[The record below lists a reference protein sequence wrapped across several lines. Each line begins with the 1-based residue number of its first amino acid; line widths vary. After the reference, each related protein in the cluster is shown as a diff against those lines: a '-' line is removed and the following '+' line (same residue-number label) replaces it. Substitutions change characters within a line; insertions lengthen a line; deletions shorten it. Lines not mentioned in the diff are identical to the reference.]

1 MIILKTI
8 RPNGGG
14 EVRLVRNVVVR
25 SLGALERGL
34 NVRIAFAGSVDVD
47 IQQPKSL
54 FSRRLRL
61 SGHQR

>member
-1 MIILKTI
+1 
-8 RPNGGG
+8 
-14 EVRLVRNVVVR
+14 
-25 SLGALERGL
+25 
-34 NVRIAFAGSVDVD
+34 VRIAFAGSVDVD